1 MKTLS
6 GLIVVLLLVAGFA
19 VHAQQTEKFTVLID
33 VAHGGKDT
41 GVQIDGQ
48 TEKDL
53 TARIASQLKAIS
65 GNEDIAI
72 YFTREE
78 DKFVTLQERV
88 TAINSLKP
96 DMVLSLHLN
105 GTANTDKFGME
116 FFVPENDAATYS
128 QSRIYADMLSVH
140 FAKQNYTVAG
150 VKEAPMYVLKH
161 SQYPVVLCELGYLTN
176 SNDRSYL
183 TNTQKQKEI
192 ASTLLAFI
200 KQVKNG

>member
-6 GLIVVLLLVAGFA
+6 RLFIVVFLVAGFA
-19 VHAQQTEKFTVLID
+19 AAAQQTKKFTVLID

-53 TARIASQLKAIS
+53 TASIAAELKAVS
-65 GNEDIAI
+65 GEDIAI

-88 TAINSLKP
+88 AAINNLKP

-105 GTANTDKFGME
+105 GTPNKEKYGME
-116 FFVPENDAATYS
+116 FFVPEDNSAIHS
-128 QSRIYADMLSVH
+128 QSRIYADLLSVH
-140 FAKQNYTVAG
+140 FAKKNYTVTG
-150 VKEAPMYVLKH
+150 VKEAPMYILKH

-176 SNDRSYL
+176 ANDRTYL
-183 TNTQKQKEI
+183 TDTQKQKEI
-192 ASTLLAFI
+192 AATLLDFI